1 MVKTRS
7 AAQIRSH
14 AQKYKLKLM
23 YDDAQE
29 KFKTMKEEERFFF
42 KIVKAKKRKGKGE
55 QDQASAMGGATGTQ
69 GLPNGGM
76 VNLGQK
82 SAGTAMP
89 GRLFEVKKYT
99 APHGSSSNKNLPS
112 SNSSSSEDAH
122 SEEGGKCGK
131 QSSNESMQSVGE
143 QQER

>member
-55 QDQASAMGGATGTQ
+55 EDQCGAIGSQ

-76 VNLGQK
+76 VNLGQR
-82 SAGTAMP
+82 SAGTVMP

-112 SNSSSSEDAH
+112 SNSSSSEDAR
-122 SEEGGKCGK
+122 SEDGGKPGK
-131 QSSNESMQSVGE
+131 HSSNESMQSAGE
-143 QQER
+143 QAER

>member
-29 KFKTMKEEERFFF
+29 KFKSMKEEERFFF

-55 QDQASAMGGATGTQ
+55 EDHASALSGGIASQ

-82 SAGTAMP
+82 SAGNAMP

-112 SNSSSSEDAH
+112 SSSSSSEDGR
-122 SEEGGKCGK
+122 SEEGGKHGK

-143 QQER
+143 QPER

>member
-1 MVKTRS
+1 
-7 AAQIRSH
+7 
-14 AQKYKLKLM
+14 M

-55 QDQASAMGGATGTQ
+55 EDLASAMGGGIASQ
-69 GLPNGGM
+69 SLPNGGM

-112 SNSSSSEDAH
+112 SNSSSSEDAR
-122 SEEGGKCGK
+122 SEEGGKRDK

>member
-1 MVKTRS
+1 
-7 AAQIRSH
+7 
-14 AQKYKLKLM
+14 M

-55 QDQASAMGGATGTQ
+55 EDQASAMGGATGTQ

-122 SEEGGKCGK
+122 SEEGGKRSK

-143 QQER
+143 